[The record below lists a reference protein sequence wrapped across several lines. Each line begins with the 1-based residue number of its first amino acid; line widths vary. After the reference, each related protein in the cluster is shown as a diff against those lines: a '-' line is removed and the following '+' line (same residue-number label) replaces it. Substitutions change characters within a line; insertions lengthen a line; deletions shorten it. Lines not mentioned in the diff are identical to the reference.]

1 MDKKALLDYALFA
14 RKNLEE
20 QIALSLNRIG
30 IFKDKIA
37 RANIVGDFTIIEG
50 INENFPKRIYNL
62 REEIINNHIKENSFD
77 SVVEEFAY
85 TWFNRIIALRFM
97 EVHGYFSHGFR
108 VLTSPD
114 GSAEPEILSNL
125 NYVKDDLKLDGSIIE
140 EYRNSGN
147 TEGLY
152 RYVLFA
158 QCNALSKSLPM
169 LFDTQ
174 YSYMELFLP
183 NNLLSKNSVIGKI
196 TEIPE
201 EDFKNDVEVI
211 GWLYQYYVQSNREEF
226 RKAKV
231 VTKDLIPTLSQVFTP
246 DWIVRYMAENS
257 VGRIWLESNP
267 SSPLKSEMKYY
278 VDDAKQEENVQKQID
293 SIKYKNV
300 DLEKIKIIE
309 PCCGSGHILVYIFDL
324 LFKMYSEIGYAP
336 NEIPALILKNNLF
349 GLDID
354 KRAAQLS
361 QFALMMKARVYDRK
375 FFSPSRIVFP
385 KVYEIK
391 DSSALINTKYADF
404 VKHVGFSKEQI
415 ETINYLV
422 DTFQYA
428 KTIGSLL
435 KVKQLDYREL
445 KEKTESIKKDFIPNI
460 LETEFVNHGL
470 SNLIELCEQAQIMS
484 NQYDVMI
491 TNPPYLGISKLE
503 SQPKGYLIRNY
514 PDSKSDMFGMF
525 MEAPYVKK
533 NGFLAMVNPDSWM
546 FLVSFEQLRKKIIK
560 NESIV
565 NMIHIGM
572 GAFDATVQTTSF
584 VIRNSPIA
592 TNGVY
597 FRLVDE
603 KNKETAFLAGG
614 EIIMNLNTY
623 TSIPTNIFAYWVS
636 QNTITNFSKQRI
648 NDKMVSREGMATA
661 DNDRFLRLWF
671 EIDANNSYY
680 DSTDSINAFY
690 TGKKWFPYNKGGDFR
705 RWYGNNEYLVNW
717 LSDGKEIKNN
727 IDPKTKRIR
736 SHNYNGEFAF
746 QEGLTWTSLSSSFF
760 SIRYSKRGFL
770 FDSKGAKGFPFDK
783 KDTFY
788 LIGLLNSI
796 VSQHYLDFIAPTV
809 DYKVGDIIEIPY
821 IEKKSSQ
828 IKELS
833 KENIDI
839 SKQDWDAFETSWDFK
854 KHPLI

>member
-1 MDKKALLDYALFA
+1 MKKMDKKALLDYALFA
-14 RKNLEE
+14 RKSLEE

-169 LFDTQ
+169 LFDAQ
-174 YSYMELFLP
+174 SSYMELFLP

-278 VDDAKQEENVQKQID
+278 VDDAKQEENVQKQLD

-361 QFALMMKARVYDRK
+361 QFALMMKARAYDRK

-391 DSSALINTKYADF
+391 DSSVLINTKYADF
-404 VKHVGFSKEQI
+404 VKRIGFSKEQI

-445 KEKTESIKKDFIPNI
+445 KEKAENIKKDFIPNI

-572 GAFDATVQTTSF
+572 GAFDAVVQTTSF
-584 VIRNSPIA
+584 VIRKTPIMD
-592 TNGVY
+592 NGVY
-597 FRLVDE
+597 FRLVDSKDKE
-603 KNKETAFLAGG
+603 HDFLLKNGG
-614 EIIMNLNTY
+614 G
-623 TSIPTNIFAYWVS
+623 
-636 QNTITNFSKQRI
+636 Q
-648 NDKMVSREGMATA
+648 
-661 DNDRFLRLWF
+661 
-671 EIDANNSYY
+671 
-680 DSTDSINAFY
+680 
-690 TGKKWFPYNKGGDFR
+690 
-705 RWYGNNEYLVNW
+705 
-717 LSDGKEIKNN
+717 
-727 IDPKTKRIR
+727 
-736 SHNYNGEFAF
+736 
-746 QEGLTWTSLSSSFF
+746 
-760 SIRYSKRGFL
+760 
-770 FDSKGAKGFPFDK
+770 
-783 KDTFY
+783 
-788 LIGLLNSI
+788 
-796 VSQHYLDFIAPTV
+796 
-809 DYKVGDIIEIPY
+809 
-821 IEKKSSQ
+821 
-828 IKELS
+828 
-833 KENIDI
+833 
-839 SKQDWDAFETSWDFK
+839 
-854 KHPLI
+854 

>member
-1 MDKKALLDYALFA
+1 MKKMDKKALLDYALFA
-14 RKNLEE
+14 RKSLEE

-108 VLTSPD
+108 VLTSSD

-278 VDDAKQEENVQKQID
+278 VDDAKQEENVQKQLD

-361 QFALMMKARVYDRK
+361 QFALMMKARAYDRK

-391 DSSALINTKYADF
+391 DSSVLINTKYADF
-404 VKHVGFSKEQI
+404 VKRVGFSKEQI

-445 KEKTESIKKDFIPNI
+445 KEKTENIKKDFIPNI

-565 NMIHIGM
+565 NMIHLGL

-584 VIRNSPIA
+584 VIRNSPIV

-603 KNKETAFLAGG
+603 KDKETAFLAGG
-614 EIIMNLNTY
+614 GITMNISCYN
-623 TSIPTNIFAYWVS
+623 SIPGNPFAYWAGSLFKVFENNKS
-636 QNTITNFSKQRI
+636 LSTKSIAKSGLSTGN
-648 NDKMVSREGMATA
+648 NDLY
-661 DNDRFLRLWF
+661 LRLWYEVNNC
-671 EIDANNSYY
+671 EIGFDLNDNQDFLKSNKEYV
-680 DSTDSINAFY
+680 
-690 TGKKWFPYNKGGDFR
+690 PCNKGGEFR
-705 RWYGNNEYLVNW
+705 RWYGNNDYVVDWKRSDEFHRPRTTYL
-717 LSDGKEIKNN
+717 
-727 IDPKTKRIR
+727 
-736 SHNYNGEFAF
+736 NYYYKP
-746 QEGLTWTSLSSSFF
+746 GLTWTVLTTGKFCV
-760 SIRYSKRGFL
+760 RYYGKGFL
-770 FDSKGAKGFPFDK
+770 FDHAAASLFSNDSNDELSFIAYMNTKVA
-783 KDTFY
+783 
-788 LIGLLNSI
+788 
-796 VSQHYLDFIAPTV
+796 DFILNLINPTLNAGADV
-809 DYKVGDIIEIPY
+809 ILRMPFIELDMFQ
-821 IEKKSSQ
+821 KCVVSNLAS
-828 IKELS
+828 
-833 KENIDI
+833 ENIQKCI
-839 SKQDWDAFETSWDFK
+839 QDWDSFETSWDFK